1 MNLLVDGR
9 AGFVTAPIYPQESMD
24 PEIEHNYYEKKK
36 AYHKGSSNTKMV
48 HASGKYDAKL
58 CSNGN
63 VSSTGIIRSGFNK
76 SPNPKPTSSRKCKH

>member
-36 AYHKGSSNTKMV
+36 SISQ
-48 HASGKYDAKL
+48 
-58 CSNGN
+58 
-63 VSSTGIIRSGFNK
+63 GIIKYQNGTCLRQIW
-76 SPNPKPTSSRKCKH
+76 C